1 MSLLPTATYTGPGVE
16 SKVFEAGEGPHT
28 TNGKT
33 TQISDIVL
41 KAGGEDRDRPTEA
54 KDSLLG
60 ELRARLTTI
69 QDNVNDFLTQRMKE
83 KTEEE
88 DEIERRIL
96 DGEDENDES
105 D

>member
-1 MSLLPTATYTGPGVE
+1 MSLLPTAIYTAPGIE
-16 SKVFEAGEGPHT
+16 RTFETGEGPHS

-54 KDSLLG
+54 KDTPLG
-60 ELRARLTTI
+60 DLRARLTTI
-69 QDNVNDFLTQRMKE
+69 QDDVNEFLTQRMKS

-88 DEIERRIL
+88 EEMERRIL
-96 DGEDENDES
+96 DGEEDNDSES